1 MDLLQFTTAALI
13 VEALWETTKMFW
25 QNGKFSYDKLGAV
38 MFGELVA
45 IGAGIDFM
53 AAVKLPIKIPYVGMI
68 LTGILISRGSNF
80 MHDIL
85 GNMNNMHQKSKAK

>member
-1 MDLLQFTTAALI
+1 MDLSQFVVAAMI

-25 QNGKFSYDKLGAV
+25 QNGKFGFDRLGAV
-38 MFGELVA
+38 VFGELIA
-45 IGAGIDFM
+45 LGAGIDFM

-68 LTGILISRGSNF
+68 LTGILISRGANF

-85 GNMNNMHQKSKAK
+85 GNMNNIHQKNKVT

>member
-1 MDLLQFTTAALI
+1 MDLLQFATAALI
-13 VEALWETTKMFW
+13 VESLWETTKMFW

-38 MFGELVA
+38 LFGELVA

-53 AAVKLPIKIPYVGMI
+53 AAVNLPTKIPYLGMI

-85 GNMNNMHQKSKAK
+85 GNMNNIHQKNKAK

>member
-1 MDLLQFTTAALI
+1 MDLLQFAIAALI
-13 VEALWETTKMFW
+13 VESLWETTKMFW
-25 QNGKFSYDKLGAV
+25 QNGKFSYDRLGAV
-38 MFGELVA
+38 LFGELVA

-53 AAVKLPIKIPYVGMI
+53 AAVNLPTKIPYLGMI

-85 GNMNNMHQKSKAK
+85 GNMNNIHQKNKVK

>member
-13 VEALWETTKMFW
+13 VESLWETTKMFW
-25 QNGKFSYDKLGAV
+25 QNGKFSYDKLGSV
-38 MFGELVA
+38 LFGELVA

-53 AAVKLPIKIPYVGMI
+53 AAVNLPVKIPYLGMI

-85 GNMNNMHQKSKAK
+85 GNMNNLHQKSKAK